1 MARCQT
7 SRCSH
12 ARICSRHSSSPPFH
26 EAGFKIP
33 SSRHPT
39 LRPEQGPYP
48 SSKAPWPAG
57 VHIEGWGRCS
67 SSAPTQRHFFCLPT
81 GSLGVNQPLLR
92 VQAQS
97 ISATSTATAFKTVSE
112 DSDTA
117 PQPAAGSIEG
127 WDLHPTS
134 PATYLLMS
142 SQAAGGAFPEEH
154 YILICPHPPG
164 RCCPRRPSVHLRAF
178 VSPCTER

>member
-1 MARCQT
+1 MPGQLLLFFSLGLLVFSLFVGFLKGFMLFIPVLRGSRKLREGKVAQQAAAPEHVCRLSVPGRRPSRDVPGPQSAQAAGVARCQT

-57 VHIEGWGRCS
+57 VHIKGWGRCS
-67 SSAPTQRHFFCLPT
+67 SSAPTQRHFCLPT
-81 GSLGVNQPLLR
+81 GSSGVNQPLLR

-97 ISATSTATAFKTVSE
+97 I
-112 DSDTA
+112 
-117 PQPAAGSIEG
+117 
-127 WDLHPTS
+127 
-134 PATYLLMS
+134 
-142 SQAAGGAFPEEH
+142 
-154 YILICPHPPG
+154 
-164 RCCPRRPSVHLRAF
+164 
-178 VSPCTER
+178 